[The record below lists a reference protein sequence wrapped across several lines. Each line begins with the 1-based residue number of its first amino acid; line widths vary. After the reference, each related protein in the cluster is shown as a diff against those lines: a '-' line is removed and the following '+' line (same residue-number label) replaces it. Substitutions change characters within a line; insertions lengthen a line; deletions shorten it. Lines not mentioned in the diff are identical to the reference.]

1 MENNNLI
8 ISVVLICFALV
19 VGFAI
24 NSLVV
29 NNSYVTNLPVEDNGG
44 LSVNIQDQTTRPFDI
59 PLNQIL
65 DDSYTLA
72 NTPEINQYD
81 INLTDTTGLTV
92 GDKIAFLEQNG
103 LEQIYFGFIKSITGN
118 TITLNAP
125 VPFGFTPSLVYIFTF
140 DNQLNVDGSTTTQV
154 FGLTNNFN
162 QSVDITRIIFKCT
175 DNVEMHDGLFCGID
189 ELTNGIEFRK
199 YTNDGYYINYFNVR
213 NNAKWGLLAYDVDY
227 NEKGKPPDNTYGF
240 SSRFSYAGQEKHGV
254 VIRLDPGERIELLV
268 QDDLTNIGSASLMAE
283 GHFTQD

>member
-81 INLTDTTGLTV
+81 IDR
-92 GDKIAFLEQNG
+92 
-103 LEQIYFGFIKSITGN
+103 KS
-118 TITLNAP
+118 
-125 VPFGFTPSLVYIFTF
+125 
-140 DNQLNVDGSTTTQV
+140 
-154 FGLTNNFN
+154 
-162 QSVDITRIIFKCT
+162 
-175 DNVEMHDGLFCGID
+175 
-189 ELTNGIEFRK
+189 
-199 YTNDGYYINYFNVR
+199 
-213 NNAKWGLLAYDVDY
+213 
-227 NEKGKPPDNTYGF
+227 
-240 SSRFSYAGQEKHGV
+240 V
-254 VIRLDPGERIELLV
+254 V
-268 QDDLTNIGSASLMAE
+268 
-283 GHFTQD
+283 